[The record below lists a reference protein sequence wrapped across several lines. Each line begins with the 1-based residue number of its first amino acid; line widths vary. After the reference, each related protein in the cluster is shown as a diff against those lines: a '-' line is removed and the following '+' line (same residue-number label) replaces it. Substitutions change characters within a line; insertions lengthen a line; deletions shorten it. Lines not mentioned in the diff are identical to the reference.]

1 MQQITIEPVSRIEGH
16 ASIRLFLDED
26 GRVQD
31 ARFQVNQ
38 FRGFEQFMVGRPFFE
53 MPALT
58 ARTCGICP
66 VSHELASAKACDQLL
81 AVTIPAVA
89 AKLRRLLNLAQL
101 IQSHALSF
109 FYLTAPDL
117 LLGMD
122 HPPETRNFFGLA
134 AIDPQFARDGIRLR
148 QFGQQVIERLAG
160 RRVHPSWVAPGGVNS
175 PLSAPARE
183 AMLAELPEIISLIQA
198 HLNRFKQTLDRH
210 QEHIRVFAHFPS
222 LFLGLTNEAGTL
234 EHYDGRLR
242 FINADGAPVADDL
255 DPGAYQQA
263 IGEAVEPWTYLK
275 STYYL
280 PHGYPQGMYRVGPL
294 ARLNLAD
301 RCGTELADQHLAL
314 FRALASGP
322 ALSTFHAHYAR
333 LIETL
338 YAAEQIERLLA
349 EPDILDQRVRA
360 VAGVNNLEGV
370 GIAEAPRGTLIHHYK
385 VNEDGLIE
393 WVNLIIA
400 TGHNN
405 LAMQRGILQAAQ
417 HFLDN
422 ATLHEG
428 LLNRIEAVIR
438 TFDPCLACSTHA
450 VGAMPLTIELIG
462 PDGSLI
468 DRIRR

>member
-16 ASIRLFLDED
+16 AAIRLFLDD
-26 GRVQD
+26 AGRVRD

-38 FRGFEQFMVGRPFFE
+38 FRGFERFAVGRPFFE

-81 AVTIPAVA
+81 AVAIPAVA
-89 AKLRRLLNLAQL
+89 AKLRRILNLAQL

-109 FYLTAPDL
+109 FYLAAPDL

-122 HPPETRNFFGLA
+122 HPPESRNFFGLA
-134 AIDPQFARDGIRLR
+134 TADPQFARDGIRLR

-160 RRVHPSWVAPGGVNS
+160 RRIHPSWAVPGGVGS
-175 PLSAPARE
+175 PLAAPARE
-183 AMLAELPEIISLIQA
+183 AMLAELPAIVALIRT
-198 HLNRFKQTLDRH
+198 HLDRFKHTLDRH
-210 QEHIRVFAHFPS
+210 REHDRFFARFPS
-222 LFLGLTNEAGTL
+222 LFLGLANEAGTL

-242 FINADGAPVADDL
+242 FIDAEGAPVADDL
-255 DPGAYQQA
+255 DPGAYRQA

-275 STYYL
+275 FPYYL

-294 ARLNLAD
+294 ARLNLAR
-301 RCGTELADQHLAL
+301 RCGTELADRELAL
-314 FRALASGP
+314 FRALEPGP
-322 ALSTFHAHYAR
+322 VLGTFQAHYAR
-333 LIETL
+333 LIEIL
-338 YAAEQIERLLA
+338 YATEHIERLLA

-360 VAGVNNLEGV
+360 VAGINNLEGV

-393 WVNLIIA
+393 WINLIIA

-417 HFLDN
+417 HFLDG
-422 ATLHEG
+422 TPPREG

-438 TFDPCLACSTHA
+438 SFDPCLACATHA
-450 VGAMPLTIELIG
+450 VGTMPLTIDLVG
-462 PDGSLI
+462 PDGRLL
-468 DRIRR
+468 DRLQR